1 MLNTLSDLGRQRTRT
16 RAGSGNM
23 EFPDSL
29 PGVQQTVK
37 TAQTEIPEE
46 NGAMEQEAGGESEWR
61 GGRWFLCRY

>member
-1 MLNTLSDLGRQRTRT
+1 
-16 RAGSGNM
+16 M

-61 GGRWFLCRY
+61 GGRWFLCMY